1 MKAEIIAV
9 GTELLMGEILNSN
22 ARDIAR
28 ELYNLGIDV
37 YHQSVVGDNLKRVSK
52 ELEIAFERADLVI
65 TTGGLGPTRDDLTKE
80 AAADFLKREMI
91 LDEESV
97 KYLEKF
103 FCSRGLSLNEGN
115 KRQAY
120 FPKGAKIIP
129 NENGTAPACIV
140 EFDEKV
146 LVILPGPPREALPL
160 MKKYIIPYL
169 EKKAGKVFVSEII
182 NISGIGEGHMEEK
195 IMDIIEAQKNPTV
208 APYAKE
214 HGLTLRVT
222 ASAATENEARILLE
236 PVVKKICDRL
246 GMDVYALGD
255 TTIEAVVASL
265 LIEQN
270 LSISVAESCSGGLLS
285 GRLINYPGISKVFKE
300 GFITY
305 SNEAKINTL
314 GVNPQT
320 LAKYGA
326 VSEETAREM
335 AVGAVKKADTDVA
348 LSITGIAGPDGGT
361 DEKPVGLVYIG
372 LYLLGEVK
380 VMKMDSWGNREIVR
394 RRAVSQA
401 LDMLR
406 RELQLRGGRKW
417 INTSN

>member
-22 ARDIAR
+22 SRDIAR

-37 YHQSVVGDNLKRVSK
+37 YHQSVVGDNLNRVSK
-52 ELEIAFERADLVI
+52 ELETAFERADLVI

-80 AAADFLKREMI
+80 AAAHFLKREMI
-91 LDEESV
+91 LDEESI
-97 KYLEKF
+97 KHLEDF
-103 FCSRGLSLNEGN
+103 FGSRGLPLNEGN

-120 FPKGAKIIP
+120 FPEGAKIIP
-129 NENGTAPACIV
+129 NENGTAPACII

-146 LVILPGPPREALPL
+146 LVILPGPPREVIPL
-160 MKKYIIPYL
+160 MEKYIIPYL
-169 EKKAGKVFVSEII
+169 EKRTGKVFISDII

-195 IMDIIEAQKNPTV
+195 IMDIIEAQENPTV

-222 ASAATENEARILLE
+222 ASASTEQEARLLLE

-246 GMDVYALGD
+246 GMDVYAIGD
-255 TTIEAVVASL
+255 TTLEAVVASL

-270 LSISVAESCSGGLLS
+270 LSISVAESCSGGLLA

-305 SNEAKINTL
+305 SNESKINTL
-314 GVNPQT
+314 GVDSKI
-320 LAKYGA
+320 LSKYGA
-326 VSEETAREM
+326 VSEEVAKQM
-335 AVGAVKKADTDVA
+335 AKGAADRAKSDIA

-380 VMKMDSWGNREIVR
+380 VMKMDSWGSRDNVR

-406 RELQLRGGRKW
+406 RELQIRASK
-417 INTSN
+417 

>member
-22 ARDIAR
+22 SRDIAR

-37 YHQSVVGDNLKRVSK
+37 YHQSVVGDNLNRVSK
-52 ELEIAFERADLVI
+52 ELETAFERADLVI

-80 AAADFLKREMI
+80 AAAHFLKREMI
-91 LDEESV
+91 LDEASI
-97 KYLEKF
+97 KHLEDF
-103 FCSRGLSLNEGN
+103 FGSRGLPLNEGN

-120 FPKGAKIIP
+120 FPEGAKIIP
-129 NENGTAPACIV
+129 NENGTAPACII

-146 LVILPGPPREALPL
+146 LVILPGPPREVIPL
-160 MKKYIIPYL
+160 MEKYIIPYL
-169 EKKAGKVFVSEII
+169 EKRTGKVFISDII

-195 IMDIIEAQKNPTV
+195 IMDIIEAQENPTV

-222 ASAATENEARILLE
+222 ASASTEQEARLLLE

-246 GMDVYALGD
+246 GMDVYAIGD
-255 TTIEAVVASL
+255 TTLEAVVASL

-270 LSISVAESCSGGLLS
+270 LSISVAESCSGGLLA

-305 SNEAKINTL
+305 SNESKINTL
-314 GVNPQT
+314 GVDSKI
-320 LAKYGA
+320 LSKYGA
-326 VSEETAREM
+326 VSEEVAKQM
-335 AVGAVKKADTDVA
+335 AKGAADRAKSDVA

-380 VMKMDSWGNREIVR
+380 VMKMDSWGSRDNVR
-394 RRAVSQA
+394 RRSVSQA

-406 RELQLRGGRKW
+406 RELQIRASK
-417 INTSN
+417 

>member
-22 ARDIAR
+22 SRDIAR

-37 YHQSVVGDNLKRVSK
+37 YHQSVVGDNLNRVSK
-52 ELEIAFERADLVI
+52 ELETAFERADLVI

-80 AAADFLKREMI
+80 AAAHFLKRDMI
-91 LDEESV
+91 LDEESI
-97 KYLEKF
+97 KHLEDF
-103 FCSRGLSLNEGN
+103 FGSRGLPLNEGN

-120 FPKGAKIIP
+120 FPEGAKIIP
-129 NENGTAPACIV
+129 NENGTAPACII

-146 LVILPGPPREALPL
+146 LVILPGPPREVIPL
-160 MKKYIIPYL
+160 MEKYIIPYL
-169 EKKAGKVFVSEII
+169 EKRTGKVFISDII

-195 IMDIIEAQKNPTV
+195 IMDIIEAQENPTV

-222 ASAATENEARILLE
+222 ASASTEQEARLLLE
-236 PVVKKICDRL
+236 PVVKKVCDRL
-246 GMDVYALGD
+246 GMDVYAIGD
-255 TTIEAVVASL
+255 TTLEAVVASL

-270 LSISVAESCSGGLLS
+270 LSISVAESCSGGLLA

-305 SNEAKINTL
+305 SNESKINTL
-314 GVNPQT
+314 GVDYKI
-320 LAKYGA
+320 LSKYGA
-326 VSEETAREM
+326 VSEEVAKQM
-335 AVGAVKKADTDVA
+335 AKGAADRAKSDVA

-380 VMKMDSWGNREIVR
+380 VMKMDSWGSRDNVR

-406 RELQLRGGRKW
+406 RELQIRASK
-417 INTSN
+417 

>member
-22 ARDIAR
+22 SRDIAR

-37 YHQSVVGDNLKRVSK
+37 YHQSVVGDNLNRVSK
-52 ELEIAFERADLVI
+52 ELETAFERADLVI

-80 AAADFLKREMI
+80 AAAHFLKRDMI
-91 LDEESV
+91 LDEESI
-97 KYLEKF
+97 KHLEDF
-103 FCSRGLSLNEGN
+103 FGSRGLPLNEGN

-120 FPKGAKIIP
+120 FPEGAKIIP
-129 NENGTAPACIV
+129 NENGTAPACII

-146 LVILPGPPREALPL
+146 LVILPGPPREVIPL
-160 MKKYIIPYL
+160 MEKYIIPYL
-169 EKKAGKVFVSEII
+169 EKRTGKVFISDII

-195 IMDIIEAQKNPTV
+195 IMDIIEAQENPTV

-222 ASAATENEARILLE
+222 ASANTEQEARLLLE

-246 GMDVYALGD
+246 GMDVYAIGD
-255 TTIEAVVASL
+255 TTLEAVVASL

-270 LSISVAESCSGGLLS
+270 LSISVAESCSGGLLA

-305 SNEAKINTL
+305 SNESKINTL
-314 GVNPQT
+314 GVDYKI
-320 LAKYGA
+320 LSKYGA
-326 VSEETAREM
+326 VSEEVAKQM
-335 AVGAVKKADTDVA
+335 AKGAADRAKSDVA

-380 VMKMDSWGNREIVR
+380 VMKMDSWGSRDNVR

-406 RELQLRGGRKW
+406 RELQMRASK
-417 INTSN
+417 

>member
-22 ARDIAR
+22 SRDIAR

-52 ELEIAFERADLVI
+52 ELETAFERADLVI

-80 AAADFLKREMI
+80 AAAHFLKRDMI
-91 LDEESV
+91 LDEESI
-97 KYLEKF
+97 KHLEDF
-103 FCSRGLSLNEGN
+103 FGSRGLPLNEGN

-120 FPKGAKIIP
+120 FPEGAKIIP
-129 NENGTAPACIV
+129 NENGTAPACII

-146 LVILPGPPREALPL
+146 LVILPGPPREVIPL
-160 MKKYIIPYL
+160 MEKYIIPYL
-169 EKKAGKVFVSEII
+169 EKRTGKVFISDII

-195 IMDIIEAQKNPTV
+195 IMDIIEAQENPTV

-222 ASAATENEARILLE
+222 ASASTEQEARLLLE
-236 PVVKKICDRL
+236 PVVKKVCDRL
-246 GMDVYALGD
+246 GMDVYAIGD
-255 TTIEAVVASL
+255 TTLEAVVASL

-270 LSISVAESCSGGLLS
+270 LSISVAESCSGGLLA

-305 SNEAKINTL
+305 SNESKINTL
-314 GVNPQT
+314 GVDSKI
-320 LAKYGA
+320 LSKYGA
-326 VSEETAREM
+326 VSEEVAKQM
-335 AVGAVKKADTDVA
+335 AKGAADRAKSDVA

-380 VMKMDSWGNREIVR
+380 VMKMDSWGSRDNVR

-406 RELQLRGGRKW
+406 RELQMRASK
-417 INTSN
+417 

>member
-22 ARDIAR
+22 SRDIAR

-37 YHQSVVGDNLKRVSK
+37 YHQSVVGDNLNRVSK
-52 ELEIAFERADLVI
+52 ELETAFERADLVI

-80 AAADFLKREMI
+80 AAAHFLKRDMI
-91 LDEESV
+91 LDEESI
-97 KYLEKF
+97 KHLEDF
-103 FCSRGLSLNEGN
+103 FGSRGLPLNEGN

-120 FPKGAKIIP
+120 FPEGAKIIP
-129 NENGTAPACIV
+129 NENGTAPACII

-146 LVILPGPPREALPL
+146 LVILPGPPREVIPL
-160 MKKYIIPYL
+160 MEKYIIPYL
-169 EKKAGKVFVSEII
+169 EKRTGKVFISDII

-195 IMDIIEAQKNPTV
+195 IMDIIEAQENPTV

-222 ASAATENEARILLE
+222 ASASTEQEARLLLE
-236 PVVKKICDRL
+236 PVVKKVCDRL
-246 GMDVYALGD
+246 GMDVYAIGD
-255 TTIEAVVASL
+255 TTLEAVVASL

-270 LSISVAESCSGGLLS
+270 LSISVAESCSGGLLA

-305 SNEAKINTL
+305 SNESKINTL
-314 GVNPQT
+314 GVDSKI
-320 LAKYGA
+320 LSKYGA
-326 VSEETAREM
+326 VSEEVAKQM
-335 AVGAVKKADTDVA
+335 AKGAADRAKSDVA

-380 VMKMDSWGNREIVR
+380 VMKMDSWGSRDNVR

-406 RELQLRGGRKW
+406 RELQIRASK
-417 INTSN
+417 

>member
-22 ARDIAR
+22 SRDIAR

-52 ELEIAFERADLVI
+52 ELETAFERADLVI

-80 AAADFLKREMI
+80 AAAHFLKRDMI
-91 LDEESV
+91 LDEESI
-97 KYLEKF
+97 KHLEDF
-103 FCSRGLSLNEGN
+103 FGSRGLPLNEGN

-120 FPKGAKIIP
+120 FPEGAKIIP
-129 NENGTAPACIV
+129 NENGTAPACIL

-146 LVILPGPPREALPL
+146 LVILPGPPREVIPL
-160 MKKYIIPYL
+160 MEKYIIPYL
-169 EKKAGKVFVSEII
+169 EKRTGKVFISDII

-195 IMDIIEAQKNPTV
+195 IMDIIEAQENPTV

-222 ASAATENEARILLE
+222 ASANTEQEARLLLE

-246 GMDVYALGD
+246 GMDVYAIGD
-255 TTIEAVVASL
+255 TTLEAVVASL

-270 LSISVAESCSGGLLS
+270 LSISVAESCSGGLLA

-305 SNEAKINTL
+305 SNESKINTL
-314 GVNPQT
+314 GVDSKI
-320 LAKYGA
+320 LSKYGA
-326 VSEETAREM
+326 VSEEVAKQM
-335 AVGAVKKADTDVA
+335 AKGAADRAKSDVA

-361 DEKPVGLVYIG
+361 DKKPVGLVYIG

-380 VMKMDSWGNREIVR
+380 VMKMDSWGSRDNVR

-406 RELQLRGGRKW
+406 RELQMRASK
-417 INTSN
+417 

>member
-22 ARDIAR
+22 SRDIAR

-37 YHQSVVGDNLKRVSK
+37 YHQSVVGDNLNRVSK
-52 ELEIAFERADLVI
+52 ELETAFERADLVI

-80 AAADFLKREMI
+80 AATHFLKRDMI
-91 LDEESV
+91 LDEASI
-97 KYLEKF
+97 KHLEDF
-103 FCSRGLSLNEGN
+103 FGSRGLPLNEGN

-120 FPKGAKIIP
+120 FPEGAKIIP
-129 NENGTAPACIV
+129 NENGTAPACII

-146 LVILPGPPREALPL
+146 LVILPGPPREVIPL
-160 MKKYIIPYL
+160 MEKYIIPYL
-169 EKKAGKVFVSEII
+169 EKRTGKVFISDII

-195 IMDIIEAQKNPTV
+195 IMDIIEAQENPTV

-222 ASAATENEARILLE
+222 ASASTEQEARLLLE

-246 GMDVYALGD
+246 GMDVYAIGD
-255 TTIEAVVASL
+255 TTLEAVVASL

-270 LSISVAESCSGGLLS
+270 LSISVAESCSGGLLA

-305 SNEAKINTL
+305 SNESKINTL
-314 GVNPQT
+314 GVDSKI
-320 LAKYGA
+320 LSKYGA
-326 VSEETAREM
+326 VSEEVAKQM
-335 AVGAVKKADTDVA
+335 AKGAADRAKSDVA

-380 VMKMDSWGNREIVR
+380 VMKMDSWGSRDNVR

-406 RELQLRGGRKW
+406 RELQIRASK
-417 INTSN
+417 

>member
-22 ARDIAR
+22 SRDIAR

-37 YHQSVVGDNLKRVSK
+37 YHQSVVGDNLNRISK
-52 ELEIAFERADLVI
+52 ELETAFERADLVI

-80 AAADFLKREMI
+80 AAAHFLKRDMI
-91 LDEESV
+91 LDEASI
-97 KYLEKF
+97 KHLEDF
-103 FCSRGLSLNEGN
+103 FGSRGLPLNEGN

-120 FPKGAKIIP
+120 FPEGAKIIP
-129 NENGTAPACIV
+129 NENGTAPACII

-146 LVILPGPPREALPL
+146 LVILPGPPREVIPL
-160 MKKYIIPYL
+160 MEKYIIPYL
-169 EKKAGKVFVSEII
+169 EKRTGKVFISDII

-195 IMDIIEAQKNPTV
+195 IMDIIEAQENPTV

-222 ASAATENEARILLE
+222 ASASTEQEARLLLE

-246 GMDVYALGD
+246 GMDVYAIGD
-255 TTIEAVVASL
+255 TTLEAVVASL

-270 LSISVAESCSGGLLS
+270 LSISVAESCSGGLLA

-305 SNEAKINTL
+305 SNESKINTL
-314 GVNPQT
+314 GVDYKI
-320 LAKYGA
+320 LSKYGA
-326 VSEETAREM
+326 VSEEVAKQM
-335 AVGAVKKADTDVA
+335 AKGAADRAKSDVA

-380 VMKMDSWGNREIVR
+380 VMKMDSWGSRDNVR
-394 RRAVSQA
+394 RRSVSQA

-406 RELQLRGGRKW
+406 RELQMRASK
-417 INTSN
+417 

>member
-22 ARDIAR
+22 SRDIAR

-37 YHQSVVGDNLKRVSK
+37 YHQSVVGDNLNRVSK
-52 ELEIAFERADLVI
+52 ELETAFERADLVI

-80 AAADFLKREMI
+80 AAAHFLKRDMI
-91 LDEESV
+91 LDEESI
-97 KYLEKF
+97 KHLEDF
-103 FCSRGLSLNEGN
+103 FGSRGLPLNEGN

-120 FPKGAKIIP
+120 FPEGAKIIP
-129 NENGTAPACIV
+129 NENGTAPACII

-146 LVILPGPPREALPL
+146 LVILPGPPREVIPL
-160 MKKYIIPYL
+160 MEKYIIPYL
-169 EKKAGKVFVSEII
+169 EKRTGKVFISDII

-195 IMDIIEAQKNPTV
+195 IMDIIEAQENPTV

-222 ASAATENEARILLE
+222 ASASTEQEARLLLE

-246 GMDVYALGD
+246 GMDVYAIGD
-255 TTIEAVVASL
+255 TTLEAVVASL

-270 LSISVAESCSGGLLS
+270 LSISVAESCSGGLLA

-305 SNEAKINTL
+305 SNESKINTL
-314 GVNPQT
+314 GVDSKI
-320 LAKYGA
+320 LSKYGA
-326 VSEETAREM
+326 VSEEVAKQM
-335 AVGAVKKADTDVA
+335 AKGAADRAKSDVA

-380 VMKMDSWGNREIVR
+380 VMKMDSWGSRDNVR

-406 RELQLRGGRKW
+406 RELQMRASK
-417 INTSN
+417 

>member
-22 ARDIAR
+22 SRDIAR

-37 YHQSVVGDNLKRVSK
+37 YHQSVVGDNLNRVSK
-52 ELEIAFERADLVI
+52 ELETAFERADLVI

-80 AAADFLKREMI
+80 AAAHFLKREMI
-91 LDEESV
+91 LDEESIRH
-97 KYLEKF
+97 LEDF
-103 FCSRGLSLNEGN
+103 FGSRGLPLNEGN

-120 FPKGAKIIP
+120 FPEGAKIIP
-129 NENGTAPACIV
+129 NENGTAPACII

-146 LVILPGPPREALPL
+146 LVILPGPPREVIPL
-160 MKKYIIPYL
+160 MEKYIIPYL
-169 EKKAGKVFVSEII
+169 EKRTGKVFISDII

-195 IMDIIEAQKNPTV
+195 IMDIIEAQENPTV

-222 ASAATENEARILLE
+222 ASASTEQEARLLLE

-246 GMDVYALGD
+246 GMDVYAIGD
-255 TTIEAVVASL
+255 TTLEAVVASL

-270 LSISVAESCSGGLLS
+270 LSISVAESCSGGLLA

-305 SNEAKINTL
+305 SNESKINTL
-314 GVNPQT
+314 GVDSKI
-320 LAKYGA
+320 LSKYGA
-326 VSEETAREM
+326 VSEEVAKQM
-335 AVGAVKKADTDVA
+335 AKGAADRAKSDVA

-380 VMKMDSWGNREIVR
+380 VMKMDSWGSRDNVR

-406 RELQLRGGRKW
+406 RELQMRASK
-417 INTSN
+417 

>member
-22 ARDIAR
+22 SRDIAR

-37 YHQSVVGDNLKRVSK
+37 YHQSVVGDNLNRVSK
-52 ELEIAFERADLVI
+52 ELETAFERADLVI

-80 AAADFLKREMI
+80 AAAHFLKRDMI
-91 LDEESV
+91 LDEESI
-97 KYLEKF
+97 KHLEDF
-103 FCSRGLSLNEGN
+103 FGSRGLPLNEGN

-120 FPKGAKIIP
+120 FPEGAKIIP
-129 NENGTAPACIV
+129 NENGTAPACII

-146 LVILPGPPREALPL
+146 LVILPGPPREVIPL
-160 MKKYIIPYL
+160 MEKYIIPYL
-169 EKKAGKVFVSEII
+169 EKRTGKVFISDII

-195 IMDIIEAQKNPTV
+195 IMDIIEAQENPTV

-222 ASAATENEARILLE
+222 ASASTEQEARLLLE
-236 PVVKKICDRL
+236 PVVKKVCDRL
-246 GMDVYALGD
+246 GMDVYAIGD
-255 TTIEAVVASL
+255 TTLEAVVASL

-270 LSISVAESCSGGLLS
+270 LSISVAESCSGGLLA

-305 SNEAKINTL
+305 SNESKINTL
-314 GVNPQT
+314 GVDSKI
-320 LAKYGA
+320 LSKYGA
-326 VSEETAREM
+326 VSEEVAKQM
-335 AVGAVKKADTDVA
+335 AKGAADRAKSDIA

-380 VMKMDSWGNREIVR
+380 VMKMDSWGSRDNVR

-406 RELQLRGGRKW
+406 RELQIRASK
-417 INTSN
+417 

>member
-22 ARDIAR
+22 SRDIAR

-37 YHQSVVGDNLKRVSK
+37 YHQSVVGDNLNRVSK
-52 ELEIAFERADLVI
+52 ELETAFERADLVI

-80 AAADFLKREMI
+80 AAAHFLKREMI
-91 LDEESV
+91 LDEESIRH
-97 KYLEKF
+97 LEDF
-103 FCSRGLSLNEGN
+103 FGSRGLPLNEGN

-120 FPKGAKIIP
+120 FPEGAKIIP
-129 NENGTAPACIV
+129 NENGTAPACII

-146 LVILPGPPREALPL
+146 LVILPGPPREVIPL
-160 MKKYIIPYL
+160 MEKYIIPYL
-169 EKKAGKVFVSEII
+169 EKRTGKVFISDII

-195 IMDIIEAQKNPTV
+195 IMDIIEAQENPTV

-222 ASAATENEARILLE
+222 ASASTEQETRLLLE

-246 GMDVYALGD
+246 GMDVYAIGD
-255 TTIEAVVASL
+255 TTLEAVVASL

-270 LSISVAESCSGGLLS
+270 LSISVAESCSGGLLA

-305 SNEAKINTL
+305 SNESKINTL
-314 GVNPQT
+314 GVDSKI
-320 LAKYGA
+320 LSKYGA
-326 VSEETAREM
+326 VSEEVAKQM
-335 AVGAVKKADTDVA
+335 AKGATDRAKSDVA

-372 LYLLGEVK
+372 LDLLGEVK
-380 VMKMDSWGNREIVR
+380 VMKMDSWGSRDNVR

-406 RELQLRGGRKW
+406 RELQMRASK
-417 INTSN
+417 

>member
-22 ARDIAR
+22 SRDIAR

-37 YHQSVVGDNLKRVSK
+37 YHQSVVGDNLNRVSK
-52 ELEIAFERADLVI
+52 ELETAFERADLVI

-80 AAADFLKREMI
+80 AAAHFLKRDMI
-91 LDEESV
+91 LDEASI
-97 KYLEKF
+97 KHLEDF
-103 FCSRGLSLNEGN
+103 FGSRGLPLNEGN

-120 FPKGAKIIP
+120 FPEGAKIIP
-129 NENGTAPACIV
+129 NENGTAPACII

-146 LVILPGPPREALPL
+146 LVILPGPPREVIPL
-160 MKKYIIPYL
+160 MEKYIIPYL
-169 EKKAGKVFVSEII
+169 EKRTGKVFISDII

-195 IMDIIEAQKNPTV
+195 IMDIIEAQENPTV

-222 ASAATENEARILLE
+222 ASASTEQEARLLLE
-236 PVVKKICDRL
+236 PVVKKVCDRL
-246 GMDVYALGD
+246 GMDVYAIGD
-255 TTIEAVVASL
+255 TTLEAVVASL

-270 LSISVAESCSGGLLS
+270 LSISVAESCSGGLLA

-305 SNEAKINTL
+305 SNESKINTL
-314 GVNPQT
+314 GVDSKI
-320 LAKYGA
+320 LSKYGA
-326 VSEETAREM
+326 VSEEVAKQM
-335 AVGAVKKADTDVA
+335 AKGAADRAKSDVA

-380 VMKMDSWGNREIVR
+380 VMKMDSWGSRDNVR
-394 RRAVSQA
+394 RRSVSQA

-406 RELQLRGGRKW
+406 RELQMRASK
-417 INTSN
+417 

>member
-22 ARDIAR
+22 SRDIAR

-37 YHQSVVGDNLKRVSK
+37 YHQSVVGDNLNRVSK
-52 ELEIAFERADLVI
+52 ELETAFERADLVI

-80 AAADFLKREMI
+80 AAAHFLKRDMI
-91 LDEESV
+91 LDEESI
-97 KYLEKF
+97 KHLEDF
-103 FCSRGLSLNEGN
+103 FGSRGLPLNEGN

-120 FPKGAKIIP
+120 FPEGAKIIP
-129 NENGTAPACIV
+129 NENGTAPACII

-146 LVILPGPPREALPL
+146 LVILPGPPREVIPL
-160 MKKYIIPYL
+160 MEKYIIPYL
-169 EKKAGKVFVSEII
+169 EKRTGKVFISDII

-195 IMDIIEAQKNPTV
+195 IMDIIEAQENPTV

-222 ASAATENEARILLE
+222 ASASTEQEARLLLE
-236 PVVKKICDRL
+236 PVVKKVCDRL
-246 GMDVYALGD
+246 GMDVYAIGD
-255 TTIEAVVASL
+255 TTLEAVVASL

-270 LSISVAESCSGGLLS
+270 LSISVAESCSGGLLA

-305 SNEAKINTL
+305 SNESKINTL
-314 GVNPQT
+314 GVDSKI
-320 LAKYGA
+320 LSKYGA
-326 VSEETAREM
+326 VSEEVAKQM
-335 AVGAVKKADTDVA
+335 AKGAADRAKSDVA

-380 VMKMDSWGNREIVR
+380 VMKMDSWGSRDNVR

-406 RELQLRGGRKW
+406 RELQMRVSK
-417 INTSN
+417 

>member
-22 ARDIAR
+22 SRDIAR

-37 YHQSVVGDNLKRVSK
+37 YHQSVVGDNLNRVSK
-52 ELEIAFERADLVI
+52 ELETAFERADLVI

-80 AAADFLKREMI
+80 AAAHFLKRDMI
-91 LDEESV
+91 LDEESI
-97 KYLEKF
+97 KHLEDF
-103 FCSRGLSLNEGN
+103 FGSRGLPLNEGN

-120 FPKGAKIIP
+120 FPEGAKIIP
-129 NENGTAPACIV
+129 NENGTAPACII

-146 LVILPGPPREALPL
+146 LVILPGPPREVIPL
-160 MKKYIIPYL
+160 MEKYIIPYL
-169 EKKAGKVFVSEII
+169 EKRTGKVFISDII

-195 IMDIIEAQKNPTV
+195 IMDIIEAQENPTV

-222 ASAATENEARILLE
+222 ASASTEQEARLLLE
-236 PVVKKICDRL
+236 PVVKKVCDRL
-246 GMDVYALGD
+246 GMDVYAIGD
-255 TTIEAVVASL
+255 TTLEAVVASL

-270 LSISVAESCSGGLLS
+270 LSISVAESCSGGLLA

-305 SNEAKINTL
+305 SNESKINTL
-314 GVNPQT
+314 GVDYKI
-320 LAKYGA
+320 LSKYGA
-326 VSEETAREM
+326 VSEEVAKQM
-335 AVGAVKKADTDVA
+335 AKGAADRAKSDVA

-361 DEKPVGLVYIG
+361 DEKPVGLDYIG

-380 VMKMDSWGNREIVR
+380 VMKMDSWGSRDNVR
-394 RRAVSQA
+394 RRSVSQA

-406 RELQLRGGRKW
+406 RELQMRASK
-417 INTSN
+417 

>member
-22 ARDIAR
+22 SRDIAR

-37 YHQSVVGDNLKRVSK
+37 YHQSVVGDNLNRVSK
-52 ELEIAFERADLVI
+52 ELETAFERADLVI

-80 AAADFLKREMI
+80 AAAHFLKRDMI
-91 LDEESV
+91 LDEESI
-97 KYLEKF
+97 KHLEDF
-103 FCSRGLSLNEGN
+103 FGSRGLPLNEGN

-120 FPKGAKIIP
+120 FPEGAKIIP
-129 NENGTAPACIV
+129 NENGTAPACII

-146 LVILPGPPREALPL
+146 LVILPGPPREVIPL
-160 MKKYIIPYL
+160 MEKYIIPYL
-169 EKKAGKVFVSEII
+169 EKRTGKVFISDII

-195 IMDIIEAQKNPTV
+195 IMDIIEAQENPTV

-222 ASAATENEARILLE
+222 ASARTEQEARSLLE

-246 GMDVYALGD
+246 GMDVYAIGD
-255 TTIEAVVASL
+255 TTLEAVVASL

-270 LSISVAESCSGGLLS
+270 LSISVAESCSGGLLA

-305 SNEAKINTL
+305 SNESKINTL
-314 GVNPQT
+314 GVDSKILSN
-320 LAKYGA
+320 YGA
-326 VSEETAREM
+326 VSEEVAKQM
-335 AVGAVKKADTDVA
+335 AKGAADRAKSDVA

-380 VMKMDSWGNREIVR
+380 VMKMDSWGSRDNVR

-406 RELQLRGGRKW
+406 RELQIRASK
-417 INTSN
+417 

>member
-22 ARDIAR
+22 SRDIAR
-28 ELYNLGIDV
+28 ELYNLGLDV
-37 YHQSVVGDNLKRVSK
+37 YHQSVVGDNLDRVSK
-52 ELEIAFERADLVI
+52 ELETAFERADLVI

-80 AAADFLKREMI
+80 AAAHFLKREMI
-91 LDEESV
+91 LDEESIRH
-97 KYLEKF
+97 LEDF
-103 FCSRGLSLNEGN
+103 FGSRGLPLNEGN

-120 FPKGAKIIP
+120 FPEGAKIIP
-129 NENGTAPACIV
+129 NENGTAPACII

-146 LVILPGPPREALPL
+146 LVILPGPPREVIPL
-160 MKKYIIPYL
+160 MEKYIIPYL
-169 EKKAGKVFVSEII
+169 EKRTGKVFISDII

-195 IMDIIEAQKNPTV
+195 IMDIIEAQENPTV

-222 ASAATENEARILLE
+222 ASASTEQEARLLLE
-236 PVVKKICDRL
+236 PVVKKVCDRL
-246 GMDVYALGD
+246 GMDVYAIGD
-255 TTIEAVVASL
+255 TTLEAVVASL

-270 LSISVAESCSGGLLS
+270 LSISVAESCSGGLLA

-305 SNEAKINTL
+305 SNESKINTL
-314 GVNPQT
+314 GVDSKI
-320 LAKYGA
+320 LSKYGA
-326 VSEETAREM
+326 VSEEVAKQM
-335 AVGAVKKADTDVA
+335 AKGAADRAKSDVA

-361 DEKPVGLVYIG
+361 NEKPVGLVYIG

-380 VMKMDSWGNREIVR
+380 VMKMDSWGSRDNVR

-406 RELQLRGGRKW
+406 RELQMRASK
-417 INTSN
+417 

>member
-22 ARDIAR
+22 SRDIAR

-37 YHQSVVGDNLKRVSK
+37 YHQSVVGDNLNRVSK
-52 ELEIAFERADLVI
+52 ELETAFERADLVI

-80 AAADFLKREMI
+80 AAAHFLKRDMI
-91 LDEESV
+91 LDEESI
-97 KYLEKF
+97 KHLEDF
-103 FCSRGLSLNEGN
+103 FGSRGLPLNEGN

-120 FPKGAKIIP
+120 FPEGAKIIP
-129 NENGTAPACIV
+129 NENGTAPACII

-146 LVILPGPPREALPL
+146 LVILPGPPREVIPL
-160 MKKYIIPYL
+160 MEKYIIPYL
-169 EKKAGKVFVSEII
+169 EKRTGKVFISDII

-195 IMDIIEAQKNPTV
+195 IMDIIEAQENPTV

-222 ASAATENEARILLE
+222 ASASTEQEARLLLE

-246 GMDVYALGD
+246 GMDVYAIGD
-255 TTIEAVVASL
+255 TTLEAVVASL

-270 LSISVAESCSGGLLS
+270 LSISVAESCSGGLLA

-305 SNEAKINTL
+305 SNESKINTL
-314 GVNPQT
+314 GVDYKI
-320 LAKYGA
+320 LSKYGA
-326 VSEETAREM
+326 VSEEVAKQM
-335 AVGAVKKADTDVA
+335 AKGAADRAKSDVA

-380 VMKMDSWGNREIVR
+380 VMKMDSWGSRDNVR

-406 RELQLRGGRKW
+406 RELQMRASK
-417 INTSN
+417 

>member
-22 ARDIAR
+22 SRDIAR

-37 YHQSVVGDNLKRVSK
+37 YHQSVVGDNLNRVSK
-52 ELEIAFERADLVI
+52 ELETAFERADLVI

-80 AAADFLKREMI
+80 AAAHFLKRDMI
-91 LDEESV
+91 LDEESI
-97 KYLEKF
+97 KHLEDF
-103 FCSRGLSLNEGN
+103 FGSRGLPLNEGN

-120 FPKGAKIIP
+120 FPEGAKIIP
-129 NENGTAPACIV
+129 NENGTAPACII

-146 LVILPGPPREALPL
+146 LVILPGPPREVIPL
-160 MKKYIIPYL
+160 MEKYIIPYL
-169 EKKAGKVFVSEII
+169 EKRTGKVFISDII

-195 IMDIIEAQKNPTV
+195 IMDIIEAQENPTV

-222 ASAATENEARILLE
+222 ASASTEQEARLLLE

-246 GMDVYALGD
+246 GMDVYAIGD
-255 TTIEAVVASL
+255 TTLEAVVASL

-270 LSISVAESCSGGLLS
+270 LSISVAESCSGGLLA

-305 SNEAKINTL
+305 SNESKINTL
-314 GVNPQT
+314 GVDSKI
-320 LAKYGA
+320 LSKYGA
-326 VSEETAREM
+326 VSEEVAKQM
-335 AVGAVKKADTDVA
+335 AKGAADRAKSDVA

-361 DEKPVGLVYIG
+361 DEKPVGLIYIG

-380 VMKMDSWGNREIVR
+380 VMKMESWGSRDNVR

-406 RELQLRGGRKW
+406 RELQMRASK
-417 INTSN
+417 

>member
-22 ARDIAR
+22 SRDIAR

-37 YHQSVVGDNLKRVSK
+37 YHQSVVGDNLNRVSK
-52 ELEIAFERADLVI
+52 ELETAFERADLVI

-80 AAADFLKREMI
+80 AAAHFLKRDMI
-91 LDEESV
+91 LDEESI
-97 KYLEKF
+97 KHLEDF
-103 FCSRGLSLNEGN
+103 FGSRGLPLNEGN

-120 FPKGAKIIP
+120 FPEGAKIIP
-129 NENGTAPACIV
+129 NENGTAPACII

-146 LVILPGPPREALPL
+146 LVILPGPPREVIPL
-160 MKKYIIPYL
+160 MEKYIIPYL
-169 EKKAGKVFVSEII
+169 EKRTGKVFISDII

-195 IMDIIEAQKNPTV
+195 IMDIIEAQENPTV

-222 ASAATENEARILLE
+222 ASASTEQETRLLLE

-246 GMDVYALGD
+246 GMDVYAIGD
-255 TTIEAVVASL
+255 TTLEAVVASL

-270 LSISVAESCSGGLLS
+270 LSISVAESCSGGLLA

-305 SNEAKINTL
+305 SNESKINTL
-314 GVNPQT
+314 GVDSKILSN
-320 LAKYGA
+320 YGA
-326 VSEETAREM
+326 VSEEVAKQM
-335 AVGAVKKADTDVA
+335 AKGAANRAKSDVA

-380 VMKMDSWGNREIVR
+380 VMKMDSWGSRDNVR

-406 RELQLRGGRKW
+406 RELQIRASK
-417 INTSN
+417 

>member
-22 ARDIAR
+22 SRDIAR

-37 YHQSVVGDNLKRVSK
+37 YHQSVVGDNLNRVSK
-52 ELEIAFERADLVI
+52 ELETAFERADLVI
-65 TTGGLGPTRDDLTKE
+65 TTGGLGPTRDDSTKE
-80 AAADFLKREMI
+80 AAAHFLKRDMI
-91 LDEESV
+91 LDEASI
-97 KYLEKF
+97 KHLEDF
-103 FCSRGLSLNEGN
+103 FGSRGLPLNEGN

-120 FPKGAKIIP
+120 FPEGAKIIP
-129 NENGTAPACIV
+129 NENGTAPACII

-146 LVILPGPPREALPL
+146 LVILPGPPREVIPL
-160 MKKYIIPYL
+160 MEKYIIPYL
-169 EKKAGKVFVSEII
+169 EKRTGKVFISDII

-195 IMDIIEAQKNPTV
+195 IMDIIEAQENPTV

-222 ASAATENEARILLE
+222 ASARTEQEARSLLE

-246 GMDVYALGD
+246 GMDVYAIGD
-255 TTIEAVVASL
+255 TTLEAVVASL

-270 LSISVAESCSGGLLS
+270 LSISVAESCSGGLLA

-305 SNEAKINTL
+305 SNESKINTL
-314 GVNPQT
+314 GVDSKI
-320 LAKYGA
+320 LSKYGA
-326 VSEETAREM
+326 VSEEVAKQM
-335 AVGAVKKADTDVA
+335 AKGAADRAKSDVA

-380 VMKMDSWGNREIVR
+380 VMKMDSWGSRDNVR

-406 RELQLRGGRKW
+406 RELQMRASK
-417 INTSN
+417 

>member
-22 ARDIAR
+22 SRDIAR

-37 YHQSVVGDNLKRVSK
+37 YHQSVVGDNLNRVSK
-52 ELEIAFERADLVI
+52 ELETAFERADLVI

-80 AAADFLKREMI
+80 AAAHFLKREMI
-91 LDEESV
+91 LDEESI
-97 KYLEKF
+97 KHLEDF
-103 FCSRGLSLNEGN
+103 FGSRGLPLNEGN

-120 FPKGAKIIP
+120 FPEGAKIIP
-129 NENGTAPACIV
+129 NENGTAPACII

-146 LVILPGPPREALPL
+146 LVILPGPPREVIPL
-160 MKKYIIPYL
+160 MEKYIIPYL
-169 EKKAGKVFVSEII
+169 EKRTGKVFISDII

-195 IMDIIEAQKNPTV
+195 IMDIIEAQENPTV

-222 ASAATENEARILLE
+222 ASASTEQEARLLLE
-236 PVVKKICDRL
+236 PVVKKVCDRL
-246 GMDVYALGD
+246 GMDVYAIGD
-255 TTIEAVVASL
+255 TTLEAVVASL

-270 LSISVAESCSGGLLS
+270 LSISVAESCSGGLLA

-305 SNEAKINTL
+305 SNESKINTL
-314 GVNPQT
+314 GVDYKI
-320 LAKYGA
+320 LSKYGA
-326 VSEETAREM
+326 VSEEVAKQM
-335 AVGAVKKADTDVA
+335 AKGAADRAKSDVA

-380 VMKMDSWGNREIVR
+380 VMKMDSWGSRDNVR

-406 RELQLRGGRKW
+406 RELQIRASK
-417 INTSN
+417 

>member
-22 ARDIAR
+22 SRDIAR

-37 YHQSVVGDNLKRVSK
+37 YHQSVVGDNLNRVSK
-52 ELEIAFERADLVI
+52 ELETAFERADLVI

-80 AAADFLKREMI
+80 AAAHFLKRDMI
-91 LDEESV
+91 LDEESI
-97 KYLEKF
+97 KHLEDF
-103 FCSRGLSLNEGN
+103 FGSRGLPLNEGN

-120 FPKGAKIIP
+120 FPEGAKIIP
-129 NENGTAPACIV
+129 NENGTAPACII

-146 LVILPGPPREALPL
+146 LVILPGPPREVIPL
-160 MKKYIIPYL
+160 MEKYIIPYL
-169 EKKAGKVFVSEII
+169 EKRTGKVFISDII

-195 IMDIIEAQKNPTV
+195 IMDIIEAQENPTV

-222 ASAATENEARILLE
+222 ASASTEQEARLLLE

-246 GMDVYALGD
+246 GMDVYAIGD
-255 TTIEAVVASL
+255 TTLEAVVASL

-270 LSISVAESCSGGLLS
+270 LSISVAESCSGGLLA

-305 SNEAKINTL
+305 SNESKINTL
-314 GVNPQT
+314 GVDSKI
-320 LAKYGA
+320 LSKYGA
-326 VSEETAREM
+326 VSEEVAKQM
-335 AVGAVKKADTDVA
+335 AKGAADRAKSDVA

-380 VMKMDSWGNREIVR
+380 VMKMDSWGSRDNVR

-406 RELQLRGGRKW
+406 RELQMRVSK
-417 INTSN
+417 

>member
-22 ARDIAR
+22 SRDIAR

-37 YHQSVVGDNLKRVSK
+37 YHQSVVGDNLNRVSK
-52 ELEIAFERADLVI
+52 ELETAFERADLVI

-80 AAADFLKREMI
+80 AAAHFLKREMI
-91 LDEESV
+91 LDEASI
-97 KYLEKF
+97 KHLEDF
-103 FCSRGLSLNEGN
+103 FGSRGLPLNEGN

-120 FPKGAKIIP
+120 FPEGAKIIP
-129 NENGTAPACIV
+129 NENGTAPACII

-146 LVILPGPPREALPL
+146 LVILPGPPREVIPL
-160 MKKYIIPYL
+160 MEKYIIPYL
-169 EKKAGKVFVSEII
+169 EKRTGKVFISDII

-195 IMDIIEAQKNPTV
+195 IMDIIEAQENPTV

-222 ASAATENEARILLE
+222 ASASTEQEARLLLE
-236 PVVKKICDRL
+236 PVVKKVCDRL
-246 GMDVYALGD
+246 GMDVYAIGD
-255 TTIEAVVASL
+255 TTLEAVVASL

-270 LSISVAESCSGGLLS
+270 LSISVAESCSGGLLA

-305 SNEAKINTL
+305 SNESKINTL
-314 GVNPQT
+314 GVDSKI
-320 LAKYGA
+320 LSKYGA
-326 VSEETAREM
+326 VSEEVAKQM
-335 AVGAVKKADTDVA
+335 AKGAADRAKSDVA

-380 VMKMDSWGNREIVR
+380 VMKMDSWGSRDNVR
-394 RRAVSQA
+394 RRSVSQA

-406 RELQLRGGRKW
+406 RELQIRASK
-417 INTSN
+417 

>member
-22 ARDIAR
+22 SRDIAR

-37 YHQSVVGDNLKRVSK
+37 YHQSVVGDNLNRVSK
-52 ELEIAFERADLVI
+52 ELETAFERADLVI

-80 AAADFLKREMI
+80 AAAHFLKREMI
-91 LDEESV
+91 LDEASI
-97 KYLEKF
+97 KHLEDF
-103 FCSRGLSLNEGN
+103 FGSRGLPLNEGN

-120 FPKGAKIIP
+120 FPEGAKIIP
-129 NENGTAPACIV
+129 NENGTAPACII

-146 LVILPGPPREALPL
+146 LVILPGPPREVIPL
-160 MKKYIIPYL
+160 MEKYIIPYL
-169 EKKAGKVFVSEII
+169 EKRTGKVFISDII

-195 IMDIIEAQKNPTV
+195 IMDIIEAQENPTV

-222 ASAATENEARILLE
+222 ASASTEQEARLLLE

-246 GMDVYALGD
+246 GMDVYAIGD
-255 TTIEAVVASL
+255 TTLEAVVASL

-270 LSISVAESCSGGLLS
+270 LSISVAESCSGGLLA

-305 SNEAKINTL
+305 SNESKINTL
-314 GVNPQT
+314 GVDSKI
-320 LAKYGA
+320 LSKYGA
-326 VSEETAREM
+326 VSEEVAKQM
-335 AVGAVKKADTDVA
+335 AKGAADRAKSDVA

-380 VMKMDSWGNREIVR
+380 VMKMDSWGSRDNVR
-394 RRAVSQA
+394 RRSVSQA

-406 RELQLRGGRKW
+406 RELQMRASK
-417 INTSN
+417 

>member
-22 ARDIAR
+22 SRDIAR

-37 YHQSVVGDNLKRVSK
+37 YHQSVVGDNLNRISK
-52 ELEIAFERADLVI
+52 ELETAFERADLVI

-80 AAADFLKREMI
+80 AAAHFLKREMI
-91 LDEESV
+91 LDEESIRH
-97 KYLEKF
+97 LEDF
-103 FCSRGLSLNEGN
+103 FGSRGLPLNEGN

-120 FPKGAKIIP
+120 FPEGAKIIP
-129 NENGTAPACIV
+129 NENGTAPACII

-146 LVILPGPPREALPL
+146 LVILPGPPREVIPL
-160 MKKYIIPYL
+160 MEKYIIPYL
-169 EKKAGKVFVSEII
+169 EKRTGKVFISDII

-195 IMDIIEAQKNPTV
+195 IMDIIEAQENPTV

-222 ASAATENEARILLE
+222 ASASTEQEARLLLE
-236 PVVKKICDRL
+236 PVVKKVCDRL
-246 GMDVYALGD
+246 GMDVYAIGD
-255 TTIEAVVASL
+255 TTLEAVVASL

-270 LSISVAESCSGGLLS
+270 LSISVAESCSGGLLA

-305 SNEAKINTL
+305 SNESKINTL
-314 GVNPQT
+314 GVDSKI
-320 LAKYGA
+320 LSKYGA
-326 VSEETAREM
+326 VSEEVAKQM
-335 AVGAVKKADTDVA
+335 AKGAADRAKSDVA

-380 VMKMDSWGNREIVR
+380 VMKMDSWGSRDNVR

-406 RELQLRGGRKW
+406 RELQMRASK
-417 INTSN
+417 

>member
-22 ARDIAR
+22 SRDIAR

-52 ELEIAFERADLVI
+52 ELETAFERADLVI

-80 AAADFLKREMI
+80 AAAHFLKRDMI
-91 LDEESV
+91 LDEESI
-97 KYLEKF
+97 KHLEDF
-103 FCSRGLSLNEGN
+103 FGSRGLPLNEGN

-120 FPKGAKIIP
+120 FPEGAKIIP
-129 NENGTAPACIV
+129 NENGTAPACII

-146 LVILPGPPREALPL
+146 LVILPGPPREVIPL
-160 MKKYIIPYL
+160 MEKYIIPYL
-169 EKKAGKVFVSEII
+169 EKRTGKVFISDII

-195 IMDIIEAQKNPTV
+195 IMDIIEAQENPTV

-222 ASAATENEARILLE
+222 ASASTEQEARLLLE
-236 PVVKKICDRL
+236 PVVKKVCDRL
-246 GMDVYALGD
+246 GMDVYAIGD
-255 TTIEAVVASL
+255 TTLEAVVASL

-270 LSISVAESCSGGLLS
+270 LSISVAESCSGGLLA

-305 SNEAKINTL
+305 SNESKINTL
-314 GVNPQT
+314 GVDSKI
-320 LAKYGA
+320 LSKYGA
-326 VSEETAREM
+326 VSEEVAKQM
-335 AVGAVKKADTDVA
+335 AKGAADRAKSDVA

-380 VMKMDSWGNREIVR
+380 VMKMDSWGSRDNVR
-394 RRAVSQA
+394 RRSVSQA

-406 RELQLRGGRKW
+406 RELQMRASK
-417 INTSN
+417 

>member
-22 ARDIAR
+22 SRDIAR

-37 YHQSVVGDNLKRVSK
+37 YHQSVVGDNLNRVSK
-52 ELEIAFERADLVI
+52 ELETAFERADLVI

-80 AAADFLKREMI
+80 AAAHFLKRDMI
-91 LDEESV
+91 LDEESI
-97 KYLEKF
+97 KHLEDF
-103 FCSRGLSLNEGN
+103 FGSRGLPLNEGN

-120 FPKGAKIIP
+120 FPEGAKIIP
-129 NENGTAPACIV
+129 NENGTAPACII

-146 LVILPGPPREALPL
+146 LVILPGPPREVIPL
-160 MKKYIIPYL
+160 MEKYIIPYL
-169 EKKAGKVFVSEII
+169 EKRTGKVFISDII

-195 IMDIIEAQKNPTV
+195 IMDIIDAQENPTV

-222 ASAATENEARILLE
+222 ASASTEQEARLLLE
-236 PVVKKICDRL
+236 PVVKKVCDRL
-246 GMDVYALGD
+246 GMDVYAIGD
-255 TTIEAVVASL
+255 TTLEAVVASL

-270 LSISVAESCSGGLLS
+270 LSISVAESCSGGLLA

-305 SNEAKINTL
+305 SNESKINTL
-314 GVNPQT
+314 GVDSKI
-320 LAKYGA
+320 LSKYGA
-326 VSEETAREM
+326 VSEEVAKQM
-335 AVGAVKKADTDVA
+335 AKGAADRAKSDIA

-380 VMKMDSWGNREIVR
+380 VMKMDSWGSRDNVR

-406 RELQLRGGRKW
+406 RELQMRASK
-417 INTSN
+417 

>member
-22 ARDIAR
+22 SRDIAR

-37 YHQSVVGDNLKRVSK
+37 YHQSVVGDNLNRISK
-52 ELEIAFERADLVI
+52 ELETAFERADLVI

-80 AAADFLKREMI
+80 AAAHFLKREMI
-91 LDEESV
+91 LDEESIRH
-97 KYLEKF
+97 LEDF
-103 FCSRGLSLNEGN
+103 FGSRGLPLNEGN

-120 FPKGAKIIP
+120 FPEGAKIIP
-129 NENGTAPACIV
+129 NENGTAPACII

-146 LVILPGPPREALPL
+146 LVILPGPPREVIPL
-160 MKKYIIPYL
+160 MEKYIIPYL
-169 EKKAGKVFVSEII
+169 EKRTGKVFISDII

-195 IMDIIEAQKNPTV
+195 IMDIIDAQENPTV

-222 ASAATENEARILLE
+222 ASASTEQEARLLLE
-236 PVVKKICDRL
+236 PVVKKVCDRL
-246 GMDVYALGD
+246 GMDVYAIGD
-255 TTIEAVVASL
+255 TTLEAVVASL

-270 LSISVAESCSGGLLS
+270 LSISVAESCSGGLLA

-305 SNEAKINTL
+305 SNESKINTL
-314 GVNPQT
+314 GVDSKI
-320 LAKYGA
+320 LSKYGA
-326 VSEETAREM
+326 VSEEVAKQM
-335 AVGAVKKADTDVA
+335 AKGAADRAKSDVA

-380 VMKMDSWGNREIVR
+380 VMKMDSWGSRDNVR

-406 RELQLRGGRKW
+406 RELQIRASK
-417 INTSN
+417 

>member
-22 ARDIAR
+22 SRDIAR

-37 YHQSVVGDNLKRVSK
+37 YHQSVVGDNLNRVSK
-52 ELEIAFERADLVI
+52 ELETAFERADLVI

-80 AAADFLKREMI
+80 AAAHFLKRDMI
-91 LDEESV
+91 LDEASI
-97 KYLEKF
+97 KHLEDF
-103 FCSRGLSLNEGN
+103 FGSRGLPLNEGN

-120 FPKGAKIIP
+120 FPEGAKIIP
-129 NENGTAPACIV
+129 NENGTAPACII

-146 LVILPGPPREALPL
+146 LVILPGPPREVIPL
-160 MKKYIIPYL
+160 MEKYIIPYL
-169 EKKAGKVFVSEII
+169 EKRTGKVFISDII

-195 IMDIIEAQKNPTV
+195 IMDIIEAQENPTV

-222 ASAATENEARILLE
+222 ASARTEQEARSLLE

-246 GMDVYALGD
+246 GMDVYAIGD
-255 TTIEAVVASL
+255 TTLEAVVASL

-270 LSISVAESCSGGLLS
+270 LSISVAESCSGGLLA

-305 SNEAKINTL
+305 SNESKINTL
-314 GVNPQT
+314 GVDSKI
-320 LAKYGA
+320 LSKYGA
-326 VSEETAREM
+326 VSEEVAKQM
-335 AVGAVKKADTDVA
+335 AKGAADRAKSDVA

-372 LYLLGEVK
+372 LYLFGEVK
-380 VMKMDSWGNREIVR
+380 VMKMDSWGSRDNVR
-394 RRAVSQA
+394 RRSVSQA

-406 RELQLRGGRKW
+406 RELQMRASK
-417 INTSN
+417 

>member
-22 ARDIAR
+22 SRDIAR

-37 YHQSVVGDNLKRVSK
+37 YHQSVVGDNLNRVSK
-52 ELEIAFERADLVI
+52 ELETAFERADLVI

-80 AAADFLKREMI
+80 AAAHFLKRDMI
-91 LDEESV
+91 LDEESI
-97 KYLEKF
+97 KHLEDF
-103 FCSRGLSLNEGN
+103 FGSRRLPLNEGN

-120 FPKGAKIIP
+120 FPEGAKIIP
-129 NENGTAPACIV
+129 NENGTAPACII

-146 LVILPGPPREALPL
+146 LVILPGPPREVIPL
-160 MKKYIIPYL
+160 MEKYIIPYL
-169 EKKAGKVFVSEII
+169 EKRTGKVFISDII

-195 IMDIIEAQKNPTV
+195 IMDIIEAQENPTV

-222 ASAATENEARILLE
+222 ASASTEQEARLLLE

-246 GMDVYALGD
+246 GMDVYAIGD
-255 TTIEAVVASL
+255 TTLEAVVASL
-265 LIEQN
+265 LMKQN
-270 LSISVAESCSGGLLS
+270 LSISVAESCSGGLLA

-305 SNEAKINTL
+305 SNESKINTL
-314 GVNPQT
+314 GVDSKI
-320 LAKYGA
+320 LSKYGA
-326 VSEETAREM
+326 VSEEVAKQM
-335 AVGAVKKADTDVA
+335 AKGAADRAKSDVA

-380 VMKMDSWGNREIVR
+380 VMKMDSWGSRDNVR

-406 RELQLRGGRKW
+406 RELQMRASK
-417 INTSN
+417 

>member
-22 ARDIAR
+22 SRDIAR

-37 YHQSVVGDNLKRVSK
+37 YHQSVVGDNLNRVSK
-52 ELEIAFERADLVI
+52 ELETAFERADLVI

-80 AAADFLKREMI
+80 AAAHFLKREMI
-91 LDEESV
+91 LDEASI
-97 KYLEKF
+97 KHLEDF
-103 FCSRGLSLNEGN
+103 FGSRGLPLNEGN

-120 FPKGAKIIP
+120 FPEGAKIIP
-129 NENGTAPACIV
+129 NENGTAPACII

-146 LVILPGPPREALPL
+146 LVILPGPPREVIPL
-160 MKKYIIPYL
+160 MEKYIIPYL
-169 EKKAGKVFVSEII
+169 EKRTGKVFISDII

-195 IMDIIEAQKNPTV
+195 IMDIIEAQENPTV

-222 ASAATENEARILLE
+222 ASASTEQEARLLLE
-236 PVVKKICDRL
+236 PVVKKVCDRL
-246 GMDVYALGD
+246 GMDVYAIGD
-255 TTIEAVVASL
+255 TTLEAVVASL

-270 LSISVAESCSGGLLS
+270 LSISVAESCSGGLLA

-305 SNEAKINTL
+305 SNESKINTL
-314 GVNPQT
+314 GVDSKI
-320 LAKYGA
+320 LSKYGA
-326 VSEETAREM
+326 VSEEVAKQM
-335 AVGAVKKADTDVA
+335 AKGAADRAKSDIA

-361 DEKPVGLVYIG
+361 DEKPVGLVYLG

-380 VMKMDSWGNREIVR
+380 VMKMDSWGSRDNVR
-394 RRAVSQA
+394 RRSVSQA

-406 RELQLRGGRKW
+406 RELQMRASK
-417 INTSN
+417 

>member
-22 ARDIAR
+22 SRDIAR

-37 YHQSVVGDNLKRVSK
+37 YHQSVVGDNLNRVSK
-52 ELEIAFERADLVI
+52 ELETAFERADLVI

-80 AAADFLKREMI
+80 AAAHFLKRDMI
-91 LDEESV
+91 LDEESI
-97 KYLEKF
+97 KHLEDF
-103 FCSRGLSLNEGN
+103 FGSRGLPLNEGN

-120 FPKGAKIIP
+120 FPEGAKIIP
-129 NENGTAPACIV
+129 NENGTAPACII

-146 LVILPGPPREALPL
+146 LVILPGPPREVIPL
-160 MKKYIIPYL
+160 MEKYIIPYL
-169 EKKAGKVFVSEII
+169 EKRTGKVFISDII

-195 IMDIIEAQKNPTV
+195 IMDIIEAQENPTV

-222 ASAATENEARILLE
+222 ASASTEQEARLLLE

-246 GMDVYALGD
+246 GMDVYAIGD
-255 TTIEAVVASL
+255 TTLEAVVASL

-270 LSISVAESCSGGLLS
+270 LSISVAESCSGGLLA

-305 SNEAKINTL
+305 SNESKINTL
-314 GVNPQT
+314 GVDYKI
-320 LAKYGA
+320 LSKYGA
-326 VSEETAREM
+326 VSEEVAKQM
-335 AVGAVKKADTDVA
+335 AKGAADRAKSDVA

-380 VMKMDSWGNREIVR
+380 VMKMDSWGSRDNVR

-406 RELQLRGGRKW
+406 RELQIRASK
-417 INTSN
+417 

>member
-22 ARDIAR
+22 SRDIAR

-37 YHQSVVGDNLKRVSK
+37 YHQSVVGDNLNRISK
-52 ELEIAFERADLVI
+52 ELETAFERADLVI

-80 AAADFLKREMI
+80 AAAHFLKRDMI
-91 LDEESV
+91 LDEESI
-97 KYLEKF
+97 KHLEDF
-103 FCSRGLSLNEGN
+103 FGSRGLPLNEGN

-120 FPKGAKIIP
+120 FPEGAKIIP
-129 NENGTAPACIV
+129 NENGTAPACII

-146 LVILPGPPREALPL
+146 LVILPGPPREVIPL
-160 MKKYIIPYL
+160 MEKYIIPYL
-169 EKKAGKVFVSEII
+169 EKRTGKVFISDII

-195 IMDIIEAQKNPTV
+195 IMDIIEAQENPTV

-222 ASAATENEARILLE
+222 ASASTEQEARLLLE
-236 PVVKKICDRL
+236 PVVKKVCDRL
-246 GMDVYALGD
+246 GMDVYAIGD
-255 TTIEAVVASL
+255 TTLEAVVASL

-270 LSISVAESCSGGLLS
+270 LSISVAESCSGGLLA

-305 SNEAKINTL
+305 SNESKINTL
-314 GVNPQT
+314 GVDSKI
-320 LAKYGA
+320 LSKYGA
-326 VSEETAREM
+326 VSEEVAKQM
-335 AVGAVKKADTDVA
+335 AKGAADRAKSDVA

-380 VMKMDSWGNREIVR
+380 VMKMDSWGSRDNVR

-406 RELQLRGGRKW
+406 RELQMRASK
-417 INTSN
+417 

>member
-22 ARDIAR
+22 SRDIAR

-37 YHQSVVGDNLKRVSK
+37 YHQSVVGDNLNRVSK
-52 ELEIAFERADLVI
+52 ELETAFERADLVI

-80 AAADFLKREMI
+80 AAAHFLKRDMI
-91 LDEESV
+91 LDEESI
-97 KYLEKF
+97 KHLEDF
-103 FCSRGLSLNEGN
+103 FGSRGLPLNEGN

-120 FPKGAKIIP
+120 FPEGAKIIP
-129 NENGTAPACIV
+129 NENGTAPACII

-146 LVILPGPPREALPL
+146 LVILPGPPREVIPL
-160 MKKYIIPYL
+160 MEKYIIPYL
-169 EKKAGKVFVSEII
+169 EKRTGKVFISDII

-195 IMDIIEAQKNPTV
+195 IMDIIDAQENPTV

-222 ASAATENEARILLE
+222 ASASTEQEARLLLE
-236 PVVKKICDRL
+236 PVVKKVCDRL
-246 GMDVYALGD
+246 GMDVYAIGD
-255 TTIEAVVASL
+255 TTLEAVVASL

-270 LSISVAESCSGGLLS
+270 LSISVAESCSGGLLA

-305 SNEAKINTL
+305 SNESKINTL
-314 GVNPQT
+314 GVDYKI
-320 LAKYGA
+320 LSKYGA
-326 VSEETAREM
+326 VSEEVAKQM
-335 AVGAVKKADTDVA
+335 AKGAADRAKSDVA

-380 VMKMDSWGNREIVR
+380 VMKMDSWGSRDNVR

-406 RELQLRGGRKW
+406 RELQMRASK
-417 INTSN
+417 

>member
-22 ARDIAR
+22 SRDIAR

-37 YHQSVVGDNLKRVSK
+37 YHQSVVGDNLNRVSK
-52 ELEIAFERADLVI
+52 ELETAFERADLVI

-80 AAADFLKREMI
+80 AAAHFLKRDMI
-91 LDEESV
+91 LDEESI
-97 KYLEKF
+97 KHLEDF
-103 FCSRGLSLNEGN
+103 FGSRGLPLNEGN

-120 FPKGAKIIP
+120 FPEGAKIIP
-129 NENGTAPACIV
+129 NENGTAPACII

-146 LVILPGPPREALPL
+146 LVILPGPPREVIPL
-160 MKKYIIPYL
+160 MEKYIIPYL
-169 EKKAGKVFVSEII
+169 EKRTGKVFISDII

-195 IMDIIEAQKNPTV
+195 IMDIIEAQENPTV

-222 ASAATENEARILLE
+222 ASANTEQEARLLLE

-246 GMDVYALGD
+246 GMDVYAIGD
-255 TTIEAVVASL
+255 TTLEAVVASL

-270 LSISVAESCSGGLLS
+270 LSISVAESCSGGLLA

-305 SNEAKINTL
+305 SNESKINTL
-314 GVNPQT
+314 GVDYKI
-320 LAKYGA
+320 LSKYGA
-326 VSEETAREM
+326 VSEEVAKQM
-335 AVGAVKKADTDVA
+335 AKGAADRAKSDVA

-380 VMKMDSWGNREIVR
+380 VMKMDSWGSRDNVR

-406 RELQLRGGRKW
+406 RELQIRASK
-417 INTSN
+417 

>member
-22 ARDIAR
+22 SRDIAR

-37 YHQSVVGDNLKRVSK
+37 YHQSVVGDNLNRVSK
-52 ELEIAFERADLVI
+52 ELETAFERADLVI

-80 AAADFLKREMI
+80 AAAHFLKRDMI
-91 LDEESV
+91 LDEESIRH
-97 KYLEKF
+97 LEDF
-103 FCSRGLSLNEGN
+103 FGSRGLPLNEGN

-120 FPKGAKIIP
+120 FPEGAKIIP
-129 NENGTAPACIV
+129 NENGTAPACII

-146 LVILPGPPREALPL
+146 LVILPGPPREVIPL
-160 MKKYIIPYL
+160 MEKYIIPYL
-169 EKKAGKVFVSEII
+169 EKRTGKVFISDII

-195 IMDIIEAQKNPTV
+195 IMDIIEAQENPTV

-222 ASAATENEARILLE
+222 ASASTEQEARLLLE

-246 GMDVYALGD
+246 GMDVYAIGD
-255 TTIEAVVASL
+255 TTLEAVVASL

-270 LSISVAESCSGGLLS
+270 LSISVAESCSGGLLA

-305 SNEAKINTL
+305 SNESKINTL
-314 GVNPQT
+314 GVDSKI
-320 LAKYGA
+320 LSKYGA
-326 VSEETAREM
+326 VSEEVAKQM
-335 AVGAVKKADTDVA
+335 AKGAADRAKSDVA

-380 VMKMDSWGNREIVR
+380 VMKMDSWGSRDNVR

-406 RELQLRGGRKW
+406 RELQMRASK
-417 INTSN
+417 